1 MNGESLAN
9 TLFII
14 SNIAFVASAIFAI
27 LAVFFFVK
35 FKIPSV
41 ISDLT
46 GRTARKSIAEMR
58 SSSKQDLKKAYDPS
72 RMSRDNNKNGDLFHD
87 KTYTKMD
94 ESTTL
99 LTESTTEILLKPK
112 EESVGR
118 VIRLIEEIIYVHTDE
133 KIK

>member
-72 RMSRDNNKNGDLFHD
+72 RASRDNNKNVDLFRD
-87 KTYTKMD
+87 KSYTKVD

-99 LTESTTEILLKPK
+99 LAESTTEILLRPK
-112 EESVGR
+112 EESSGR
-118 VIRLIEEIIYVHTDE
+118 VIQLIEEIIYVHTDE
-133 KIK
+133 KIR